1 MNSIHSIQNIVES
14 LRRRGHNVT
23 EKVLR
28 SAVYAISVEPDGLI
42 YANADSRKG
51 GDVAGIDPVLDDYF

>member
-1 MNSIHSIQNIVES
+1 M
-14 LRRRGHNVT
+14 T

-28 SAVYAISVEPDGLI
+28 SAVYAISVEPDGFI